1 MMKNKK
7 SQSLSIN
14 VIIIAALGLIVLFV
28 LIAIFSGQTS
38 KTVSTLESCGGAGG
52 RCAFRCSETE
62 IEKPNTKC
70 TPSTQKCCIKIYE
83 DIKRY
88 QTYLIY

>member
-1 MMKNKK
+1 MRKNKR

-14 VIIIAALGLIVLFV
+14 VIIIAALGLVVLFV

-38 KTVSTLESCGGAGG
+38 KTVSTLESCASVGG
-52 RCAFRCSETE
+52 RCASSCLETE
-62 IEKPNTKC
+62 VEKPNAKC

-83 DIKRY
+83 DRK
-88 QTYLIY
+88 